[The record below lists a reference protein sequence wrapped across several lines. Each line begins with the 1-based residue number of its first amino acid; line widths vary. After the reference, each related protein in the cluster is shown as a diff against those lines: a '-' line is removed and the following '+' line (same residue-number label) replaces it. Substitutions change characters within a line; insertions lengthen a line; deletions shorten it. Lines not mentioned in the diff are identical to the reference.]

1 MFALA
6 AFPVTFDLKTTVAT
20 MNKDFAIDFVAGGIS
35 GMSCNEAIARIRHL
49 ACRFQRM
56 RSEKSN
62 V

>member
-35 GMSCNEAIARIRHL
+35 GMSCINEAIARIFSLSVPTH
-49 ACRFQRM
+49 
-56 RSEKSN
+56 EK
-62 V
+62 